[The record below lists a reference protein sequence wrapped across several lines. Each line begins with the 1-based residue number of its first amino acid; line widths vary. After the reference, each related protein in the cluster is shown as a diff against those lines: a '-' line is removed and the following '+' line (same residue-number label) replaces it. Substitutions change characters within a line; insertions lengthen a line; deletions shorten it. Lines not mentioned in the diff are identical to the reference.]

1 MSGIARSEP
10 LKMADHSLTLGHA
23 VHADLPN
30 DARRKDLLCSSGAHA
45 KEFLKL
51 AAVNPRV
58 GQLAQARDDLVELAA
73 PGGPIRHFPF
83 KKPTTSHGGFAQ
95 VRNMRLFW
103 NLRSR
108 SSQTPELGVR

>member
-1 MSGIARSEP
+1 MLGQPPAPSLLIMSGVARSEP

-30 DARRKDLLCSSGAHA
+30 DARRKDLLGSSGAHA

-58 GQLAQARDDLVELAA
+58 GQLAQPRDNLLEMTA
-73 PGGPIRHFPF
+73 PGGSIGHFPST
-83 KKPTTSHGGFAQ
+83 KAYHA
-95 VRNMRLFW
+95 
-103 NLRSR
+103 
-108 SSQTPELGVR
+108 